1 MPSAAARAAAAQMNS
16 RLCRTKSGSAGFTF
30 AIRQPISRS
39 EAKLSF
45 PPSQ

>member
-1 MPSAAARAAAAQMNS
+1 MPAAAARAAAAQMNS
-16 RLCRTKSGSAGFTF
+16 RLCRTSCGSAGFTS
-30 AIRQPISRS
+30 AMRPPMARS